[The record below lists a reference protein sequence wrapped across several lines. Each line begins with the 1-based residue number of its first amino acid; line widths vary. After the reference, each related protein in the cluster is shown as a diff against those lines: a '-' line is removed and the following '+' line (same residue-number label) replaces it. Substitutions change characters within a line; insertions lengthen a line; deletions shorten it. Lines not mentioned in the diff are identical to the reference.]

1 MRKGNEQNM
10 KRPTS
15 YHENWRPHVETNQGS
30 PPSTS
35 KAVQGRI
42 CRQLMQNL
50 PEKLDAPTKLNKLG
64 VNNPGTTQETS
75 QKKDLPLFWIDPA
88 RQLLWPAT

>member
-1 MRKGNEQNM
+1 M

-30 PPSTS
+30 APSTS

-64 VNNPGTTQETS
+64 VNMGQPERQA
-75 QKKDLPLFWIDPA
+75 KKRICPFFG
-88 RQLLWPAT
+88 